1 MTIHRNIVL
10 WIFLFGLIGTLSGL
24 VVFHRLFRPCVT
36 TTLPVPLLE
45 QVPIE
50 QLPAFEDIEDK
61 KGLQKSISASLEYLQ
76 GHNDDN
82 QISWGNKSTDIGT
95 LKKTLKS
102 FSELLDQNLPQQ
114 DLKREIR
121 RRFIVYRITGGKN
134 GERPAGPIL
143 VTGYFQ
149 PELPASIESD
159 EEFSY
164 PLYETP
170 KDLIRITLN
179 DFDSSLPRKTLW
191 GRTSGQ
197 TLIPYYTRD
206 DIDNGRKLE
215 CAGVLAWLRSPVDGL
230 LLHIQGSGALRF
242 QDESKR
248 YIHYASSNGHPYYSI
263 GKWLIEKGLLRE
275 DHADWP
281 GIRAWAQKNPDEFRK
296 AFAANPRYIFF
307 RWEKEGPIGTLGKV
321 LTPMRSVALDN
332 KFYPLGALCFLQMPM
347 PANMSIRGYTNIFQG
362 FVCNQ
367 DTGAAI
373 KGPYRLDLYCGAG
386 EKAGYIA
393 GSLKTPGSLYLLLL
407 RNAVMETRLSQ
418 S

>member
-1 MTIHRNIVL
+1 MIIHRNIVL
-10 WIFLFGLIGTLSGL
+10 WIFLLGLIGALSGL
-24 VVFHRLFRPCVT
+24 VVLYRLFWPSPA
-36 TTLPVPLLE
+36 TTLHVPLLE

-50 QLPAFEDIEDK
+50 QLPDFEDIEDK
-61 KGLQKSISASLEYLQ
+61 EGLQKSISASLEYLER
-76 GHNDDN
+76 HNDDK
-82 QISWGNKSTDIGT
+82 QTAWGNESINIGT

-114 DLKREIR
+114 DLQSEIR
-121 RRFIVYRITGGKN
+121 RRFIVYRTTGDEN
-134 GERPAGPIL
+134 RERPAGPVL

-149 PELPASIESD
+149 PEMPASLESD

-191 GRTSGQ
+191 GRISGQ
-197 TLIPYYTRD
+197 SLIPYYTRA

-215 CAGVLAWLRSPVDGL
+215 CARALAWLHSPVDGL

-263 GKWLIEKGLLRE
+263 GQWLIEKGLLRE
-275 DHADWP
+275 DQADWP
-281 GIRAWAQKNPDEFRK
+281 GIRAWAQKNPEEFRK
-296 AFAANPRYIFF
+296 AFDANPRYIFF
-307 RWEKEGPIGTLGKV
+307 RWEREGPIGTLGKV

-332 KFYPLGALCFLQMPM
+332 KFYPLGALCFLKMQIPV
-347 PANMSIRGYTNIFQG
+347 NMSIRGDTGTFQG

-367 DTGAAI
+367 DSGAAI
-373 KGPYRLDLYCGAG
+373 KGPHRLDLYCGTGDIAG
-386 EKAGYIA
+386 NLA
-393 GSLKTPGSLYLLLL
+393 GSLKTSGSLYLLLL
-407 RNAVMETRLSQ
+407 KDAVQGTRLGQ
-418 S
+418 P